1 MKILLANWELKLL
14 AVFAAII
21 FWVLVIGTENTF
33 YTFPDEVQ
41 IKAFNLSD
49 NLVVSGDLGKVKL
62 TLKMSNREVIKTL
75 VADDFNAYVDLQ
87 GLSEGEM
94 EIPVLVSSKKP
105 EVSVLKV
112 EPSKVN
118 VNIENRSEKEV
129 PIDYIVKGNPKEGF
143 LVKEVKI
150 DKENTIIKGSQELLN
165 DITAATVII
174 ELKGEDKDIK
184 KIYPVKVLDK
194 EGNEIFTIIVDTKE
208 AEADIKISAVTGQ
221 KIVGVKPNIVGTPS
235 EKVWIKS
242 INVNPSIVVLNG
254 SSDVLKNIEFAQT
267 KDIDVQ
273 NLAENGTY
281 YVNITGL
288 PEGVSVDGNPDV
300 SVTIEVSTYNS
311 ADSTVKRKTVNV
323 PVVVRKF
330 MAPQANYT
338 IDPRS
343 ITLVAEGSEDDI
355 ANIASNLQIEL
366 DITQYTENQKDFI
379 LDKSYLNLPAGV
391 AVVSINPAKVT
402 VKW

>member
-1 MKILLANWELKLL
+1 MKILLANWELKVL
-14 AVFAAII
+14 AVFAAVI

-33 YTFPDEVQ
+33 YIFPDEVQ
-41 IKAFNLSD
+41 IKAFNISD
-49 NLVVSGDLGKVKL
+49 NLVVAGDLGKVKL
-62 TLKMSNREVIKTL
+62 TLKMSNREVVKTL

-87 GLSEGEM
+87 GLSEGEL

-112 EPSKVN
+112 EPSKVS

-129 PIDYIVKGNPKEGF
+129 PLDYIVKGDPKEGF

-150 DKENTIIKGSQELLN
+150 DKENTVIKGSQDILN
-165 DITAATVII
+165 DITTATVII
-174 ELKGEDKDIK
+174 ELNGEDKDIK

-194 EGNEIFTIIVDTKE
+194 DGNEISTIIVDSKE

-221 KIVGVKPNIVGTPS
+221 KIVGVKPNITGTPS

-242 INVNPSIVVLNG
+242 INVNPSVVMLNG
-254 SSDVLKNIEFAQT
+254 ASDVLKNIEFAQT

-311 ADSTVKRKTVNV
+311 PDSTVKRKTVNV

-343 ITLVAEGSEDDI
+343 VTLVAEGSEEDI
-355 ANIASNLQIEL
+355 AKIPSNLQIEL
-366 DITQYTENQKDFI
+366 DITEYTENQKDFI
-379 LDKSYLNLPAGV
+379 LDKSFLNLPAGV